1 MPTVANVGP
10 YKFMINTL
18 ENSYEPCTST
28 CGSGTKI
35 CAGLNSSVDR
45 SWNRRHEANGA
56 RL

>member
-35 CAGLNSSVDR
+35 Y
-45 SWNRRHEANGA
+45 EANGA